1 MDTLVLSIVSVFGV
15 ELFLSPN
22 WLWGL
27 WCLPLVWFLSTK
39 TSTDDWMT
47 LRRGATLKVKHSML
61 DQFSSDV
68 QSPAGEQPSQ
78 SWLEKVLWWIK
89 NSLRML
95 ILALL
100 IIALAEPVKDVKL
113 NTEAPQTTQRDL
125 VFVLESSASF
135 LLPDYQQNGQPV
147 SRMEAVKSVLEDF
160 IRQLSGNRFGVVIY
174 GEQAYSLLPLTS
186 DASAA
191 QISLQR
197 LQPFLAGRT
206 DQAMVEALGLALQET
221 RPLSVLNALD
231 NPNSANSLQT
241 PKESMAHASKS
252 KRVLVLI
259 SDGLSA
265 QSPYALEDATNL
277 ARQLDIPIYT
287 VGVGAKNAA
296 ADKRQFQGLIYQT
309 LESESLQKIAE
320 QTGGRYFHIGGSNEL
335 QQVLSEIDQLEGVPV
350 SSSNLYKTY
359 NFMMPQVVLSLL
371 IILLV
376 YFLAMSFSAFIRW
389 GQASDRKSY
398 ESGVNNSSAKPK
410 VTE

>member
-1 MDTLVLSIVSVFGV
+1 MDTWVLSIVSVFGV

-27 WCLPLVWFLSTK
+27 WCLPLVWLLSTK
-39 TSTDDWMT
+39 TSADDWMT

-61 DQFSSDV
+61 DQFSSDA
-68 QSPAGEQPSQ
+68 QSPAGEQSSQ
-78 SWLEKVLWWIK
+78 TWLEKVFWWIK

-135 LLPDYQQNGQPV
+135 LLPDYQQSGQQV

-221 RPLSVLNALD
+221 RSLSVSNVFD
-231 NPNSANSLQT
+231 NPASESLLQT
-241 PKESMAHASKS
+241 PEGSITDASKTR
-252 KRVLVLI
+252 RVLVLI

-287 VGVGAKNAA
+287 VGVGAKSAA

-309 LESESLQKIAE
+309 LESESLQQIAE

-335 QQVLSEIDQLEGVPV
+335 QEVLVEIDQLEGTPVP
-350 SSSNLYKTY
+350 SSNLYKTY
-359 NFMMPQVVLSLL
+359 NSMLPQIVPSLL
-371 IILLV
+371 IILLI

-389 GQASDRKSY
+389 NQASDRQRYEPVVNHSNTKS
-398 ESGVNNSSAKPK
+398 EVN
-410 VTE
+410 E